1 MEFFNITC
9 FSSSDG
15 LVCLSLFV
23 CPKYIYNS
31 ALWTFSFFCLFGQKW
46 ILHSNSHIPHTMFF
60 FSWCLSR
67 SHSRKKNGILFF
79 NANFIATFPQFLSV
93 PKICESHSLRG
104 FSLLYSWSFK
114 NVPKENLYFP
124 LDAFLSCL
132 FSLSLSLP
140 TFVPFL
146 PHLVLSFSVHSLGQH
161 VRNSLMIL
169 WKALASNAILNLK
182 D

>member
-1 MEFFNITC
+1 MLQLFRW
-9 FSSSDG
+9 FSVY
-15 LVCLSLFV
+15 LPFL

-60 FSWCLSR
+60 FSWCLSH

-114 NVPKENLYFP
+114 NVPRGNLYFP

-132 FSLSLSLP
+132 FSLSLFRLPFPSCLISYSL
-140 TFVPFL
+140 FL
-146 PHLVLSFSVHSLGQH
+146 F
-161 VRNSLMIL
+161 IL
-169 WKALASNAILNLK
+169 WGSMCAIH
-182 D
+182 